1 MRRLISCLCLVFTL
15 STPAWAEDTPASDLN
30 GLREKLAS
38 QMADWHTHRNQK
50 IAVLDIRGL
59 HRESGKDEKTQLD
72 QRLETLQN
80 KKISNREWSDYW
92 AGEGRLAGQILASY
106 KSLVSD
112 SGDSPLIEVERTKAR
127 KAQGARILASS
138 KREVAARIHA
148 RRDELE
154 RRVRDVLTTQGAAM
168 EKAEADL
175 AAALKAKHLADE
187 GADAAA
193 KAEAQDGVATAGAV
207 VERLGGLGRGV
218 TDVIAGGLAPPEG
231 LEEATRTL
239 LGEYVAARDAGDTAD
254 TESAAADKTAA
265 RLEAEALAAKWD
277 RHRFVV
283 RRQAMARWT
292 KLGAKK
298 VTNQQTYYEAIEAD
312 IDAINNRLR
321 SLARPADTEENTHSA
336 GVCDPDSRSK
346 ESAYQRHR
354 ACIASIDL
362 KIAGIEFELEQV
374 REKKVLTTRLRE
386 SIGKLIGAQTIDEN
400 LVKEEVAISVAESA
414 RAKADKGEDDAW
426 RSAWKIYA
434 DKSTAKVAKLTAAL
448 VTSKQ
453 DERTHKARLGVHG
466 DTLKRLAENLAEAQA
481 ELAEVDTFSKAI
493 VSLLATFLNIIKVG
507 WPALIYLLAAFL
519 FIRFI
524 NKYRDRQEAKAARAQ
539 DGEIPDDLRE
549 LLVELDRAKAAD
561 DEAEILEINEQVVQ
575 MESRIK
581 DEAQRMATISRVAAQ
596 AFTLVIYVATS
607 LLVLDAMTVDIGPIL
622 GGAAIFGL
630 AISFGSQSLVKDVV
644 SGFFILL
651 ENQYAVGDVV
661 SINGKGG
668 SVEKVTLRRTVLRD
682 ANGGVHNITNG
693 SISAV
698 INSTQGWARAV
709 INLGVGYDS
718 DIDHVRDVVN
728 RVGEEMYD
736 DPKWAGKLT
745 EKPAF
750 VGVTSFGASE
760 VNVRAQFK
768 TKTFQ
773 NWGAE
778 REFNYRIKTAFEKAG
793 IDIPYPNRT
802 VHVIEQKSEDA

>member
-1 MRRLISCLCLVFTL
+1 M
-15 STPAWAEDTPASDLN
+15 
-30 GLREKLAS
+30 
-38 QMADWHTHRNQK
+38 
-50 IAVLDIRGL
+50 
-59 HRESGKDEKTQLD
+59 
-72 QRLETLQN
+72 
-80 KKISNREWSDYW
+80 
-92 AGEGRLAGQILASY
+92 
-106 KSLVSD
+106 
-112 SGDSPLIEVERTKAR
+112 
-127 KAQGARILASS
+127 
-138 KREVAARIHA
+138 
-148 RRDELE
+148 
-154 RRVRDVLTTQGAAM
+154 
-168 EKAEADL
+168 
-175 AAALKAKHLADE
+175 
-187 GADAAA
+187 
-193 KAEAQDGVATAGAV
+193 
-207 VERLGGLGRGV
+207 
-218 TDVIAGGLAPPEG
+218 
-231 LEEATRTL
+231 
-239 LGEYVAARDAGDTAD
+239 
-254 TESAAADKTAA
+254 
-265 RLEAEALAAKWD
+265 
-277 RHRFVV
+277 
-283 RRQAMARWT
+283 
-292 KLGAKK
+292 
-298 VTNQQTYYEAIEAD
+298 
-312 IDAINNRLR
+312 
-321 SLARPADTEENTHSA
+321 
-336 GVCDPDSRSK
+336 
-346 ESAYQRHR
+346 
-354 ACIASIDL
+354 
-362 KIAGIEFELEQV
+362 
-374 REKKVLTTRLRE
+374 
-386 SIGKLIGAQTIDEN
+386 
-400 LVKEEVAISVAESA
+400 
-414 RAKADKGEDDAW
+414 
-426 RSAWKIYA
+426 
-434 DKSTAKVAKLTAAL
+434 
-448 VTSKQ
+448 
-453 DERTHKARLGVHG
+453 
-466 DTLKRLAENLAEAQA
+466 
-481 ELAEVDTFSKAI
+481 
-493 VSLLATFLNIIKVG
+493 
-507 WPALIYLLAAFL
+507 
-519 FIRFI
+519 
-524 NKYRDRQEAKAARAQ
+524 
-539 DGEIPDDLRE
+539 
-549 LLVELDRAKAAD
+549 DRAKAAD